1 MYLNLF
7 GGYINIKLLPTQ
19 SGKEPIIFL
28 AALAG
33 LIIYLDLTGSNQK
46 INLEYY
52 RNILSGTGYARPF
65 IYIGICIIAP
75 NLMFPFAVI
84 IMTGSI
90 IFGCVKGMILTL
102 IGGFL
107 SAIAGYYVARFLG
120 RETIRTYFF
129 RGRWAD
135 VDKKLSDNGF
145 FSMLIIRTIGL
156 PFGLQNYLGGITGMK
171 MSNYISGSLIGMLP
185 WIVGLSLLG
194 ESLMS
199 IDKNLFSIGILFLIL
214 LYIIAYFLAKKLR
227 KKADKS
233 EEV

>member
-1 MYLNLF
+1 MKSIL
-7 GGYINIKLLPTQ
+7 IK
-19 SGKEPIIFL
+19 IIFL
-28 AALAG
+28 VALAG
-33 LIIYLDLTGSNQK
+33 LIIYLDLTGFNQE

-75 NLMFPFAVI
+75 NLMFPFSVVI
-84 IMTGSI
+84 ITGGI
-90 IFGCVKGMILTL
+90 VFGSVKGMILTL

-120 RETIRTYFF
+120 RETIRAYFL

-145 FSMLIIRTIGL
+145 LSMLIIRTIGI
-156 PFGLQNYLGGITGMK
+156 PFGVQNYIGGITGMN
-171 MSNYISGSLIGMLP
+171 MSNYISGSLLGMLP
-185 WIVGLSLLG
+185 GVIGLTLLG

-199 IDKNLFSIGILFLIL
+199 IDKNIFFIGMLFLIFF
-214 LYIIAYFLAKKLR
+214 YIMAYFIAKRFYNKAG
-227 KKADKS
+227 KADKS
-233 EEV
+233 ENT

>member
-1 MYLNLF
+1 MK
-7 GGYINIKLLPTQ
+7 NILIK
-19 SGKEPIIFL
+19 IIFL
-28 AALAG
+28 TTLAG
-33 LIIYLDLTGSNQK
+33 LIIYLDLTGFDQK

-84 IMTGSI
+84 IMTGGI
-90 IFGCVKGMILTL
+90 VFGCVKGMILTL

-120 RETIRTYFF
+120 RETIRAYFL

-145 FSMLIIRTIGL
+145 LSMLIIRTIGI
-156 PFGLQNYLGGITGMK
+156 PFGIQNYLGGITGMS

-185 WIVGLSLLG
+185 WVVGLTLLG
-194 ESLMS
+194 ESLIS
-199 IDKNLFSIGILFLIL
+199 IDKKIFFTGMLFLIFF
-214 LYIIAYFLAKKLR
+214 YIMAYFLAKRFR
-227 KKADKS
+227 KKTGNS
-233 EEV
+233 EKA